1 MAPPAPTSREE
12 PVGKQKTPAR
22 RASDRRGVKVV
33 GWIACTALAAS
44 LTYTF
49 VKALAQGPEEVDPLF
64 FALQSLASLLFL
76 VYSLR
81 LKNAVFVAAN
91 CVALA
96 NAAGTL
102 LVAALAR

>member
-1 MAPPAPTSREE
+1 MGTN
-12 PVGKQKTPAR
+12 TPAR
-22 RASDRRGVKVV
+22 RASDRTGVKIV
-33 GWIACTALAAS
+33 GWAACLLLAGS

-49 VKALAQGPEEVDPLF
+49 VKALTQGPDQVDPLF

-81 LKNAVFVAAN
+81 LKNPVFVAAN
-91 CVALA
+91 CIALA

-102 LVAALAR
+102 VVAAVAH

>member
-1 MAPPAPTSREE
+1 MEKMPS
-12 PVGKQKTPAR
+12 R
-22 RASDRRGVKVV
+22 RASDRMGVKAV
-33 GWIACTALAAS
+33 GWIACVALAGS

-49 VKALAQGPEEVDPLF
+49 VKALTQGPDGVDPLF
-64 FALQSLASLLFL
+64 FGMQSLASLLFL

-81 LKNAVFVAAN
+81 LRNPVFVAAN

-102 LVAALAR
+102 VVAAAGR

>member
-1 MAPPAPTSREE
+1 MTKR
-12 PVGKQKTPAR
+12 KTPGR
-22 RASDRRGVKVV
+22 RASDRKGVKVI
-33 GWIACTALAAS
+33 GWIACFALAAS

-49 VKALAQGPEEVDPLF
+49 VKALTQGPDQVDPPF

-76 VYSLR
+76 VYSLK
-81 LKNAVFVAAN
+81 LKNPVFVAAN

-102 LVAALAR
+102 VVAAAAR

>member
-1 MAPPAPTSREE
+1 MTET
-12 PVGKQKTPAR
+12 KKTPER
-22 RASDRRGVKVV
+22 RASDRKGTKIV
-33 GWIACTALAAS
+33 GWIACFALAAS

-49 VKALAQGPEEVDPLF
+49 VKALTEGPDQVDPLF

-76 VYSLR
+76 VYSLK
-81 LKNAVFVAAN
+81 LKNMVFVAAN

-102 LVAALAR
+102 VVVALGR